1 MIMLGS
7 SQVGVIEEKKQVNEP
22 KIIREKKLY
31 MHVCIIMI
39 SIISIII

>member
-1 MIMLGS
+1 MLGS

-31 MHVCIIMI
+31 MLSLIHI
-39 SIISIII
+39 